1 MNVGCLARRMKNPA
15 SDQPQLFSDEELPAN
30 LLPWE
35 TAALGDVL
43 TAGVV
48 FNLPLE
54 TPYHYLV
61 PDALRTL
68 IEPGQRVQAPF
79 GAGNRP
85 LIGYCVEVTT
95 RLPTG
100 KRLKS
105 LTAILDREPLVTPA
119 MLELTKWIGERY
131 LCGWGQVLNSI
142 IPAGVKSKA
151 GTRELTCFRLAG
163 DLADRLS
170 KQKLPAKQQ
179 AVIDVLRGAE
189 RPLRIDELTDR
200 ADCGPGPVRA
210 LTSKGL
216 IVAIKELQGPVATV
230 EAVSATKP
238 IQLNADQHRA
248 VQAVVETLQQQRHET
263 FVLHGVTGSGKTEV
277 YMWAIAEAVSYGRQ
291 AIVLVPEISLTPQTI
306 RRFRSRFSRVAVLHS
321 HLTDSERHAH
331 WRSIAAGE
339 IDVVVGARSAVF
351 APTPHL
357 GMIVIDEEHETSF
370 KQDNTPR
377 YHAREVARRRAET
390 ERVPLVLGSATPTL
404 ESWLRVQRGEDR
416 LLSLPHRV
424 EQLAMPPVVIVDT
437 RHDPRIEG
445 GAAIGRTLEQAM
457 RSALQKQG
465 QVILFLNV
473 RGFAPLLWCR
483 ECGQGVRCPH
493 CDVTL
498 TWHKERGIALCHSCD
513 YSVPRPEHCPNCHRG
528 ALMYMGVGTE
538 RLEQEVKRLFP
549 QFTALRMDSDTM
561 KQRGSHDQALEAFR
575 RGDVQIL
582 LGTQMI
588 AKGLDFP
595 NVTLVGVIDADTLL
609 HQPDLRASERTF
621 QLIAQ
626 VAGRTGRSHRGG
638 RVYVQTACPD
648 HPAIQCASRHDYRA
662 FVAAE
667 LPHREA
673 FQSPPYTSL
682 VRIILRG
689 PREADVEREAARVGE
704 LLRAEAK
711 PISEEVRILGPAP
724 CQVTR
729 LSGKYRFHLQMS
741 CLVREPMLALWKSVA
756 RQLSPANEVELAVD
770 VDPMNLR

>member
-1 MNVGCLARRMKNPA
+1 MINPA
-15 SDQPQLFSDEELPAN
+15 RDQPQLFPPDELPAN

-35 TAALGDVL
+35 AAALNDVL
-43 TAGVV
+43 AAAVV
-48 FNLPLE
+48 FNLPLD

-61 PDALRTL
+61 PAALRTL
-68 IEPGQRVQAPF
+68 IQPGQRVQAPF
-79 GAGNRP
+79 GVGNKP
-85 LIGYCVEVTT
+85 VIGYCVEVTT
-95 RLPTG
+95 QPPTT

-105 LTAILDREPLVTPA
+105 LTAILDREPLVTAA
-119 MLELTKWIGERY
+119 MLDLTKWIAARY

-151 GTRELTCFRLAG
+151 GMRELTFFQPADDLPARLA
-163 DLADRLS
+163 
-170 KQKLPAKQQ
+170 KQKLPAKQH
-179 AVIDVLRGAE
+179 AVLEVLRSAAK
-189 RPLRIDELTDR
+189 PLRVDELTD
-200 ADCGPGPVRA
+200 AVDCGPGPVRA
-210 LTSKGL
+210 LVAKGL
-216 IVAIKELQGPVATV
+216 IVALKQSPA
-230 EAVSATKP
+230 P
-238 IQLNADQHRA
+238 ILPPPEVTTTAPITLNADQHRA
-248 VQAVVETLQQQRHET
+248 VQSIIETLRAQRFES

-277 YMWAIAEAVSYGRQ
+277 YIRAIAEAVSYGRQ

-306 RRFRSRFSRVAVLHS
+306 RRFRSRFPRVAVLHS

-339 IDVVVGARSAVF
+339 VDVVVGARSAVF

-424 EQLAMPPVVIVDT
+424 EQLAMPPVIIVDT

-445 GAAIGRTLEQAM
+445 GAAIGRSLEQAM
-457 RSALQKQG
+457 RNALQKKG

-483 ECGQGVRCPH
+483 GCGQGVTCPH

-498 TWHKERGIALCHSCD
+498 TWHKQRGIALCHSCD
-513 YSVPRPEHCPNCHRG
+513 FSMPRPDCCPKCQRG
-528 ALMYMGVGTE
+528 ALIYLGVGTE
-538 RLEQEVKRLFP
+538 RLEHEVKTLFP
-549 QFTALRMDSDTM
+549 QFTTLRMDSDTM
-561 KQRGSHDQALEAFR
+561 RQRGSHDQALEAFR
-575 RGDVQIL
+575 AGDVQIL

-609 HQPDLRASERTF
+609 HQPDLRAAERTF

-638 RVYVQTACPD
+638 RVYVQTACPE
-648 HPAIQCASRHDYRA
+648 HPAVQCASRHDYLA
-662 FVAAE
+662 FVQTE

-673 FQSPPYTSL
+673 FQSPPYTHL
-682 VRIILRG
+682 VRVILRG
-689 PREADVEREAARVGE
+689 PREKIVEQEAERVGL
-704 LLRAEAK
+704 LLRSEAK
-711 PISEEVRILGPAP
+711 LAAEPVRVLGPAP

-729 LSGKYRFHLQMS
+729 LHGNYRYHLQLS
-741 CLVREPMLALWKSVA
+741 CANREPLLALWKTA
-756 RQLSPANEVELAVD
+756 DRQLSLSPDVELAVD
-770 VDPMNLR
+770 VDPINLR